1 MAVALALVNG
11 VPRTFTVPGTSLIY
25 DQSVSIVTSG
35 GSPPSSIN
43 GPVNGGTAITLPSS
57 GVYTLNANSVP
68 NLNVFLNGDRL
79 ESTIDW
85 NVSGAGPN
93 YTAIQMTF
101 QLVAGD
107 RLDFR
112 IERTS

>member
-25 DQSVSIVTSG
+25 DQSVSIVASG
-35 GSPPSSIN
+35 GNGSTTLN

-57 GVYTLNANSVP
+57 GVYTLNVNSVP
-68 NLNVFLNGDRL
+68 NLNVYLNGDRL
-79 ESTIDW
+79 ESVIDW
-85 NVSGAGPN
+85 NVSGGGPN
-93 YTAIQMTF
+93 YTAITMTF
-101 QLVAGD
+101 QLVVGD

-112 IERTS
+112 MERTS